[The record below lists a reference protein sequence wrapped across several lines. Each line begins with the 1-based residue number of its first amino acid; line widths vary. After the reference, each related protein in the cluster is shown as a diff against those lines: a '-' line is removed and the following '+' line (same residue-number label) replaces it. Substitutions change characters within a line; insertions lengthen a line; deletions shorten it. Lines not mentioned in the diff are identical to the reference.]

1 MVTVGAEPCW
11 ALFGERDEIAAGPAV
26 TLKTLPAVRTVV
38 PVVVVMVRS
47 PSGAA
52 TRSMVMLAVREL
64 ELLKGNV
71 VNGDTAAEES
81 DRS

>member
-1 MVTVGAEPCW
+1 
-11 ALFGERDEIAAGPAV
+11 
-26 TLKTLPAVRTVV
+26 V

-52 TRSMVMLAVREL
+52 TGSMVMLAVREL